1 MQVIDNTPVSG
12 DSAILIKVE
21 KKMLE
26 GSIIYMLL
34 LTLQVGYIL
43 VELWQWCIRFF
54 FMYMKLL

>member
-54 FMYMKLL
+54 LYI